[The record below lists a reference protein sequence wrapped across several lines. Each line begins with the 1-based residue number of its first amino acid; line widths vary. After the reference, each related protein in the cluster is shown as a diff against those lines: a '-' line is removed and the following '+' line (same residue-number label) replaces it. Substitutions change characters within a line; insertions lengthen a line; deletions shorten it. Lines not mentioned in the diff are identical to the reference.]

1 MFVDKRSRKA
11 VGVFPPKGGDTYAD
25 YFDIPYRADY
35 SNDSN
40 SEETQQPPLG
50 QVTVV
55 ELKIRNYSLTAFD
68 GYLLSTVYP
77 KSLILSRPSGEECF
91 FQEEDSITRS
101 GIRLYRGIYYCT

>member
-1 MFVDKRSRKA
+1 MFVDKRLVATASATRGQIDNPTAPRSLVSPLRVKLREAKFYPVFILA

-40 SEETQQPPLG
+40 SEKKQQPPLG

-55 ELKIRNYSLTAFD
+55 CKIYTQ
-68 GYLLSTVYP
+68 LS
-77 KSLILSRPSGEECF
+77 
-91 FQEEDSITRS
+91 
-101 GIRLYRGIYYCT
+101 